1 MKTRITI
8 VIPVLMMVSALATSF
23 FLFINEM
30 RTADVSIREHALKQ
44 ARLDITRLRN
54 VLYSLVTERGSDIQG
69 ARLNLSVTA
78 MDTDINC
85 LLLADEADS
94 VLIAN
99 RYIWEGS
106 NASEVCR
113 YDLSIA
119 DKVRK
124 DGESSVFF
132 SGQGNSLLMGYYPVV
147 LQLENRQG
155 LPVKRV
161 GILFVE
167 NTIASELSAAFNNSV
182 SRSVLLAGVMLVVS
196 AVVAMLLHG
205 LVSRRLARLT
215 NASRSLAAGN
225 LDSRA
230 ALHGQDELAELG
242 NAFDEMAIRIKL
254 DISRRQLAEQELRE
268 LNETLEQKVND
279 RTKLLQEAQ
288 RIGRIGN
295 WHLDVATGQL
305 TWSEEFFHIFGYS
318 PGEIEPGYAQFFS
331 MVHPD
336 DVAAIQESERQ
347 AFANHARHSV
357 DHRIFMPDG
366 EIRWA
371 HEEGMVILNDADKI
385 VSFSGTI
392 QDITERKHIEQK
404 LLQAKEDAERSSHAK
419 SEFLSRMSHELRTPM
434 NAILG
439 FAQILDLELDDN
451 SRQYVQE
458 IIQAGDHLLVLIDE
472 LLDLGRIESGRMAMV
487 LTNVDLSQVLSQAIK
502 IVDPLVLQ
510 NKLTLHNNVNEKSMV
525 IVDAMRLRQILVNL
539 LSNAAKYNST
549 EGEIIIS
556 LQSCPE
562 DRVRLLITDCGTG
575 IAADN
580 IPDLFVPFERLGAE
594 KSSIDGTGIGLALS
608 RQLSELMGC
617 DLGFKSKVGQ
627 GSTFW
632 VEMPRADYDREKED
646 AMEHESTQTTDMA
659 CKVLYIEDNPAN
671 LRLVEAMLKTHKDIT
686 LLSANNGQFGLELAQ
701 QYLPD
706 IILLDIQL
714 PDMDGYKVLNAL
726 REHSETRDIPV
737 IAISADAMPLDVEK
751 GLKAGFREY
760 LTKPVRIEEVVRAI
774 RTNITR

>member
-54 VLYSLVTERGSDIQG
+54 ILYSLVTERGSDIQG

-85 LLLADEADS
+85 LLLADETDS

-99 RYIWEGS
+99 RYIWEGR

-124 DGESSVFF
+124 EGASSVFF

-167 NTIASELSAAFNNSV
+167 NTIASELSAAFNDSV
-182 SRSVLLAGVMLVVS
+182 TSSVLLAGVMLVVS
-196 AVVAMLLHG
+196 AAVAMLLHG
-205 LVSRRLARLT
+205 MVSRRLEKLT

-225 LDSRA
+225 LDARA

-254 DISRRQLAEQELRE
+254 DISRRQLAERELRE
-268 LNETLEQKVND
+268 LNETLEQKVNE

-305 TWSEEFFHIFGYS
+305 TWSEEFVHIFGYS

-336 DVAAIQESERQ
+336 DVAAIKESERQ
-347 AFANHARHSV
+347 AFANRARHSV
-357 DHRIFMPDG
+357 DHRILMPDG
-366 EIRWA
+366 EVRWV
-371 HEEGMVILNDADKI
+371 HEEGMVILDDADKI
-385 VSFSGTI
+385 VGFSGTI

-404 LLQAKEDAERSSHAK
+404 LLQAKEDAERASHAK

-458 IIQAGDHLLVLIDE
+458 ISQAGDHLLVLIDE
-472 LLDLGRIESGRMAMV
+472 LLDLGRIESGRMAIV
-487 LTNVDLSQVLSQAIK
+487 LTNVDLFQVLSQAIK
-502 IVDPLVLQ
+502 IVKPLVLQ
-510 NKLTLHNNVNEKSMV
+510 NKLTMHNNVNEKPMV

-549 EGEIIIS
+549 EGEISIS

-562 DRVRLLITDCGTG
+562 ARVRLLITDCGTG

-594 KSSIDGTGIGLALS
+594 KSSIDGTGIGLALA

-617 DLGFKSKVGQ
+617 DLGFESKVGQ

-646 AMEHESTQTTDMA
+646 AMENESTQMTDMA

-726 REHSETRDIPV
+726 REHIETRDIPA

-760 LTKPVRIEEVVRAI
+760 LTKPVKIEEVVRAI
-774 RTNITR
+774 RTNITH